1 MSEKIEINIGR
12 LIDNIVIINTN
23 ADETAEMIK
32 QKIEEALLN
41 VLHAAEQAKTQG

>member
-1 MSEKIEINIGR
+1 
-12 LIDNIVIINTN
+12 
-23 ADETAEMIK
+23 MIK